1 MVIGSTLG
9 SIPSPSDGTLHLGP
23 LPIHVYGLLLAIGV
37 VLAARLAERR
47 WAQWGRDRHQLAAI
61 WVPVVISGVVGA
73 RLYHVATDYQL
84 FEGNWGRVFE
94 IWKGGLAIWGAVLG
108 GGIAVFVMCRI
119 RRLDFLRVS
128 DAIAPG
134 LLVAQAL
141 GRWGNYFNQELFGK
155 PTTLPWG
162 LEIDLAHRPA
172 GYTQYTTFQPTFLY
186 ESLYCLAALF
196 ALLWIE
202 RRVRLRRGQVF
213 ALYVVM
219 YTFGRFWFETLR
231 IDPAHH
237 VAGLRINDWVSI
249 GVFLFGVGYF
259 VWLGRHQ
266 IRADEADA
274 EAALAAAELPS
285 PA

>member
-1 MVIGSTLG
+1 MVVGFL
-9 SIPSPSDGTLHLGP
+9 PSPSDGTLHLGP
-23 LPIHVYGLLLAIGV
+23 LPIHVYGLLLAVGV
-37 VLAARLAERR
+37 VIAAKLAESR
-47 WAQWGRDRHQLAAI
+47 WAHWGRDRHELAAI

-73 RLYHVATDYQL
+73 RLYHVVTDYQL
-84 FEGNWGRVFE
+84 FEDHWNRVFE

-108 GGIAVFVMCRI
+108 GGIAVYVMCRI

-172 GYTQYTTFQPTFLY
+172 GYTQYATFQPTFLY
-186 ESLYCLAALF
+186 ESLFCLAAF
-196 ALLWIE
+196 GILLWVE
-202 RRVRLRRGQVF
+202 RRFPLRRGQLF
-213 ALYVVM
+213 ALYVVL
-219 YTFGRFWFETLR
+219 YTFGRFWFELLR

-249 GVFLFGVGYF
+249 GVFLLGIVYF
-259 VWLGRHQ
+259 VVLGRRQ
-266 IRADEADA
+266 ITAAEADAAAAAARADEV
-274 EAALAAAELPS
+274 PS

>member
-1 MVIGSTLG
+1 MVVGFL
-9 SIPSPSDGTLHLGP
+9 PSPSDGTLHLGP
-23 LPIHVYGLLLAIGV
+23 LPIHVYGLLLAVGV
-37 VLAARLAERR
+37 VIAAKLAESR
-47 WAQWGRDRHQLAAI
+47 WAHWGRDRHELAAI

-73 RLYHVATDYQL
+73 RLYHVVTDYQL
-84 FEGNWGRVFE
+84 FEDHWNRVFE

-108 GGIAVFVMCRI
+108 GGIAVYVMCRI

-172 GYTQYTTFQPTFLY
+172 GYTQYATFQPTFLY
-186 ESLYCLAALF
+186 ESLFCLAAF
-196 ALLWIE
+196 GILLWVE
-202 RRVRLRRGQVF
+202 RRFPLRRGQLF
-213 ALYVVM
+213 ALYVVL
-219 YTFGRFWFETLR
+219 YTFGRFWFEMLR

-237 VAGLRINDWVSI
+237 VGGLRINDWVSI
-249 GVFLFGVGYF
+249 GVFLLGFVYF
-259 VWLGRHQ
+259 VVLGRRQ
-266 IRADEADA
+266 ITAAEADA
-274 EAALAAAELPS
+274 EAAAARGHEVPS

>member
-1 MVIGSTLG
+1 MVVGFL
-9 SIPSPSDGTLHLGP
+9 PSPSDGTLHLGP
-23 LPIHVYGLLLAIGV
+23 LPIHVYGLLLAVGV
-37 VLAARLAERR
+37 VIAAKLAESR
-47 WAQWGRDRHQLAAI
+47 WAHWGRDRHELAAI

-73 RLYHVATDYQL
+73 RLYHVVTDYQL
-84 FEGNWGRVFE
+84 FEDHWNRVFE

-108 GGIAVFVMCRI
+108 GGIAVYVMCRI

-172 GYTQYTTFQPTFLY
+172 GYTQYATFQPTFLY
-186 ESLYCLAALF
+186 ESLFCLAAF
-196 ALLWIE
+196 GILLWVE
-202 RRVRLRRGQVF
+202 RRLPLRRGQLF
-213 ALYVVM
+213 ALYVIL
-219 YTFGRFWFETLR
+219 YTFGRFWFEMLR

-249 GVFLFGVGYF
+249 GVFLLGIVYF
-259 VWLGRHQ
+259 VVLGRRQ
-266 IRADEADA
+266 ITAAEADA
-274 EAALAAAELPS
+274 EAAAARASEVPS